1 MKTGLLLILLSYISL
16 FANSKISLAD
26 RKKNYDARSNQI
38 LNLSDLAFNESMS
51 GEIEK
56 LKSTQIE
63 IDSVYRSGDREKIN
77 SNLANAESNLSK
89 IQKEFLSKVKTHSKE
104 LMEDYSFQLSSALEK
119 EKMEKKKL
127 TVDENTKREKSSAY
141 MNIAK
146 SDSANGIK
154 FERDK
159 NYFYSLQLFKRS
171 IDYTK
176 LAYKTNELK
185 ISDKFLEKSSSKETK
200 EDEIKHSAKKAN

>member
-1 MKTGLLLILLSYISL
+1 MRAIKLFVLCVSISI

-77 SNLANAESNLSK
+77 SNLANAESNLNK
-89 IQKEFLSKVKTHSKE
+89 IQKEFLSKVKNHSKE

-146 SDSANGIK
+146 SDAANGIK

-185 ISDKFLEKSSSKETK
+185 ISDKFLEKNSSKETK